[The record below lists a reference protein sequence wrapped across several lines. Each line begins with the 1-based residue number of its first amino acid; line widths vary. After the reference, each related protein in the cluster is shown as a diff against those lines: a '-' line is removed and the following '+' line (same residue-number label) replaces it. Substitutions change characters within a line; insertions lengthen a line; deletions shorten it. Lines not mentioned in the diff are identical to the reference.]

1 MKLLIAE
8 DEKQM
13 SRAESAFF
21 TMRGY
26 QVDIAQNG
34 AEAVELARRNAY
46 DVMVLDIMMPQKDG
60 IAALEEIRGAG
71 NTTPVIMLTAKAEL
85 DDRITG
91 LSAGAD
97 DYLTKPFSLRE
108 LEARIQAQIR
118 RSERFAVRQLSYRSV
133 TLREG
138 EQELSCR
145 NAVRLSG
152 MEVRLLA
159 HLMRNA
165 EKAIPTQELLLHVW
179 GKEENA
185 SAEMVELYLSYLR
198 QKLRAVGA
206 DAEIREDAPGQYRL
220 CGIEAKP

>member
-8 DEKQM
+8 DELQM
-13 SRAESAFF
+13 SRAEAAFF

-26 QVDIAQNG
+26 QVDIAPNG
-34 AEAVELARRNAY
+34 AEAVELARKNAY

-60 IAALEEIRGAG
+60 ITALEEIRAAG

-118 RSERFAVRQLSYRSV
+118 RSERFAARELRYGSV
-133 TLREG
+133 ILREG

-152 MEVRLLA
+152 METRLLS
-159 HLMRNA
+159 HFLRNPEKILTA
-165 EKAIPTQELLLHVW
+165 EELLLHVW
-179 GKEENA
+179 GKEH
-185 SAEMVELYLSYLR
+185 SDSPEMVELYVSYLR
-198 QKLRAVGA
+198 QKLRSVGA
-206 DAEIREDAPGQYRL
+206 DAQLQEEAPGRYRL
-220 CGIEAKP
+220 CGGGDAP

>member
-21 TMRGY
+21 TMRGF

-46 DVMVLDIMMPQKDG
+46 DVMVLDIMMPKKDG
-60 IAALEEIRGAG
+60 ISALEEIRAAG
-71 NTTPVIMLTAKAEL
+71 NTTPVIMLTAKAQL

-118 RSERFAVRQLSYRSV
+118 RSERFAVRELRYGSV

-152 MEVRLLA
+152 METRLLA
-159 HLMRNA
+159 HFLRNP
-165 EKAIPTQELLLHVW
+165 EKVLTTEELLLHVW
-179 GKEENA
+179 GKEETA
-185 SAEMVELYLSYLR
+185 STEAVRLYVSYLQ

-206 DAEIREDAPGQYRL
+206 DAELREDSPGRYRL
-220 CGIEAKP
+220 IGGGEAP